1 MSEVILADITGGKC
15 YWHLPRDAAM
25 QKKPPPLPPPRP
37 SKAYPAPN
45 VSTAEV
51 GKACG
56 VRCRHHVG
64 GNVTGLDVARLSV
77 SLLQAALLF

>member
-1 MSEVILADITGGKC
+1 MLLASPQGCCHAEETS
-15 YWHLPRDAAM
+15 
-25 QKKPPPLPPPRP
+25 PPPPP